1 MRSNSKPNGFT
12 LVELLVVIA
21 IIGILI
27 AMLLPAVQ
35 AVREAAR
42 RISCA
47 NNMRQIG
54 LGLHNYESAHQ
65 ELPEGVAFTE
75 RNGSHWGPF
84 AFILPMMEQGNLFDQ
99 LGVSANQTMGQRLTE
114 LGEDVIRPIL
124 ETGVPVA
131 LCPSDS
137 NENPLNTFRESL
149 ASLNIRETARSNY
162 VFANNGLADPFT
174 ANDTS
179 VTPAFCNLNASIATG
194 MFSDEA
200 TSLGRLSDGT
210 TNVIMVSERTTAIV
224 NQSIPEG
231 FANTGAALVF
241 GSRQPQQIE
250 DDFFNSR
257 GVDDTLFATA
267 LGINE
272 TIPVS
277 FTPDNKH
284 PASSMHLGGVNVC
297 LGDAS
302 TQFLSDTTDPVVYN
316 QLMHIRDG
324 AVIQDSPF

>member
-1 MRSNSKPNGFT
+1 MRSNSKPSGFT

-54 LGLHNYESAHQ
+54 LALHNYESAHQ
-65 ELPEGVAFTE
+65 ELPVGVAFTE
-75 RNGSHWGPF
+75 RAGSHWGPF
-84 AFILPMMEQGNLFDQ
+84 AFILPMMEQGNAFDA
-99 LGVSANQTMGQRLTE
+99 LRVSANQTIGQRFL
-114 LGEDVIRPIL
+114 EDRATVTAIL

-137 NENPLNTFRESL
+137 DEEPLNGFRTGL
-149 ASLNIRETARSNY
+149 ASTFVGGTARSNY

-179 VTPAFCNLNASIATG
+179 VTPALCNQDASIATG

-210 TNVIMVSERTTAIV
+210 TNVIMVSERATQILNSNLIDGVA
-224 NQSIPEG
+224 
-231 FANTGAALVF
+231 FTGAALVY
-241 GSRQPQQIE
+241 GSRQPQTTT
-250 DDFFNSR
+250 DFFTSR

-267 LGINE
+267 LGINGTGPGE
-272 TIPVS
+272 AFDVN
-277 FTPDNKH
+277 NKH
-284 PASSMHLGGVNVC
+284 PALSFHIGGVNVC

-302 TQFLSDTTDPVVYN
+302 TQFLSDNTDPVVYN

-324 AVIQDSPF
+324 AVIEDNPF

>member
-54 LGLHNYESAHQ
+54 LALHNYESAHQ
-65 ELPEGVAFTE
+65 ELPVGVAFTE
-75 RNGSHWGPF
+75 RAGSHWGPF
-84 AFILPMMEQGNLFDQ
+84 AFILPMMEQGNAFDA
-99 LGVSANQTMGQRLTE
+99 LRVSANQTIGQRFLDDEAT
-114 LGEDVIRPIL
+114 VRAIL

-137 NENPLNTFRESL
+137 NEDPLNPNRNGL
-149 ASLNIRETARSNY
+149 ASTNIGGTARSNY

-179 VTPAFCNLNASIATG
+179 VTPALCNQDASIATG
-194 MFSDEA
+194 MFCDQA

-210 TNVIMVSERTTAIV
+210 TNVIMVSERTTTVV
-224 NQSIPEG
+224 NQSVQPQG
-231 FANTGAALVF
+231 FAFTAAALVY
-241 GSRQPQQIE
+241 GSRQPQNVSS
-250 DDFFNSR
+250 FFNSR

-272 TIPVS
+272 TRPES
-277 FTPDNKH
+277 FNADNKH
-284 PASSMHLGGVNVC
+284 PATSMHTGGVNVC

-302 TQFLSDTTDPVVYN
+302 THFLSDSTDSITYN

-324 AVIQDSPF
+324 AVIEDNPF